1 MFVAAAAA
9 AAAAADDDD
18 DGAAAA
24 DAAAATVAVLHS
36 VEIFLVHISIAV
48 VACGL
53 SCLSISRLG
62 LGCLGKR
69 SKCSNYANTCAPQK
83 IKKQKKKKN
92 ASKLLSCD

>member
-1 MFVAAAAA
+1 MFVAA

-24 DAAAATVAVLHS
+24 AVAADAAAATVAVLHS
-36 VEIFLVHISIAV
+36 LEIFLVHISIAA

-83 IKKQKKKKN
+83 IKKQKKKKMPAN
-92 ASKLLSCD
+92 C

>member
-1 MFVAAAAA
+1 MFVAAA

-18 DGAAAA
+18 DGAAAAAAA

-36 VEIFLVHISIAV
+36 VEIFLVHISPAV

-83 IKKQKKKKN
+83 RKKSRKN